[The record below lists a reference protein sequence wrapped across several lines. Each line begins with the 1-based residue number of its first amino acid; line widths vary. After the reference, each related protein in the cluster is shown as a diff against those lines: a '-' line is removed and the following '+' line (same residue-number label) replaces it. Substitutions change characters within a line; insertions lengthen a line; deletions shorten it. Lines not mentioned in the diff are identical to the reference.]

1 MSKKYVS
8 GWDSSPGAS
17 ITKGSIAGIS
27 FHSMSAICPICK
39 GNRGTSEH
47 RARAAKCSL
56 KSKLMSLESKN
67 VKG

>member
-1 MSKKYVS
+1 MVKKYVS

-17 ITKGSIAGIS
+17 INTGSAAGIS

-39 GNRGTSEH
+39 GNRGTREH

-56 KSKLMSLESKN
+56 KSKKLSMESK
-67 VKG
+67 K